1 MNKTIVLVEDEKSI
15 REYVKT
21 LLQDNGFVV
30 MDTPKGSQAVNL
42 VEKTRP
48 DLVILD
54 LVLPDIN
61 GEAICKEIKKNY
73 PEIPVIILSS
83 KDDVG
88 DVVGGFNV
96 GADDYVKKPFDDDEL
111 MARVRVRLKES
122 GENASTIQIGDLKLD
137 KKMFKVIRGEK
148 EIELTPQEF
157 KLLEYLMVNKNQVLT
172 REMILNRIWLYSPD
186 IRSRV
191 VDVYVGYL
199 RKKIDSGFK
208 KKYIHSIRG
217 FGYMIKDF

>member
-42 VEKTRP
+42 VDKTKP

-54 LVLPDIN
+54 LVLPDVN
-61 GEAICKEIKKNY
+61 GETICREIKKNY

-122 GENASTIQIGDLKLD
+122 GENSSTIQIGELKLD
-137 KKMFKVIRGEK
+137 KKMFKVMRGDK

-199 RKKIDSGFK
+199 RKKIDSGYK

-217 FGYMIKDF
+217 FGYMIKDS